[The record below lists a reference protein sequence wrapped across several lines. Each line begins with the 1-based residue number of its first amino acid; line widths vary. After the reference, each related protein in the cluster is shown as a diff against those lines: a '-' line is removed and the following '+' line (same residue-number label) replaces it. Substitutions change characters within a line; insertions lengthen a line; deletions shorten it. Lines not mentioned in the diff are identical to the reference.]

1 MYKEAI
7 TALLVLF
14 TAPAPAMAEGDIKKG
29 KKVFKKCK
37 ACHSLTE
44 GKNKVGPSMFDLIGS
59 NSGAVEGYKYSD
71 AMLAANLTWDEATL
85 KEFLRKPKEL
95 VPKTKMAFGGLK
107 KEKQIDDLFAY
118 LQSVAEK

>member
-1 MYKEAI
+1 MYKKAI

-14 TAPAPAMAEGDIKKG
+14 TALVPAMAEVDIKKG

-44 GKNKVGPSMFDLIGS
+44 GKNKVGPSMFGLIGS

-118 LQSVAEK
+118 LQSVAGK